1 MNEFDLIDALL
12 ADEAPLPSWVSTG
25 PGDDA
30 AVLAPPP
37 DSEWV
42 LSTDTLVEGR
52 HFFPAT
58 PPDLLAYRALA
69 VNLSDLAAMGATP
82 FGFLVALVTP
92 SLNPAWCRR
101 FGAGLR
107 AAAGDCG
114 ARLVGGNLARGPL
127 AVTVTVTG
135 TVPRGRALLR
145 SGAGEGD
152 GIYVS
157 GSIGAAL
164 AARRL
169 LEGDTAALA
178 TMSLDTVTDDLRPYL
193 LPAAR
198 VELGERLRG
207 IASACIDVSDG
218 LLADVGHLCARS
230 NVGAEI
236 WLESLPAVVGVDRR
250 EAVVAGDD
258 YELLFTVPEDRS
270 LALPAG
276 DLTMTRIGR
285 VVQGAGARLLAADG
299 EEVALAQAQ
308 RGWSHF

>member
-1 MNEFDLIDALL
+1 MNEFNLIDALL
-12 ADEAPLPSWVSTG
+12 ADEAPLPPWVSVG

-30 AVLAPPP
+30 AVLASPP

-52 HFFPAT
+52 HFFPGT

-82 FGFLVALVTP
+82 SGFLVALVAP
-92 SLNPAWCRR
+92 ALDPAWCRR
-101 FGAGLR
+101 FSAGLR

-127 AVTVTVTG
+127 AVTITVTG

-145 SGAGEGD
+145 SGAAVGD
-152 GIYVS
+152 AIYVS
-157 GSIGAAL
+157 GRIGAAL

-169 LEGDTAALA
+169 IEGDPERLSAL
-178 TMSLDTVTDDLRPYL
+178 DFETVTDALRPYL
-193 LPAAR
+193 LPVAR
-198 VELGERLRG
+198 VALGQHLRG

-218 LLADVGHLCARS
+218 LLADLGHLCTRS
-230 NVGAEI
+230 GVAAEI
-236 WLESLPAVVGVDRR
+236 WLDALPVAGVDPR

-258 YELLFTVPEDRS
+258 YELLFTVPADRVIS
-270 LALPAG
+270 LSDSDPPL
-276 DLTMTRIGR
+276 TRIGR
-285 VVQGAGARLLAADG
+285 IEPGAGLRLLAADRG
-299 EEVALAQAQ
+299 EVSLAQ

>member
-1 MNEFDLIDALL
+1 MNEFELIDALL
-12 ADEAPLPSWVSTG
+12 SDEAPLPSWVSMG

-30 AVLAPPP
+30 AVLAPPA
-37 DSEWV
+37 DAEWV

-52 HFFPAT
+52 HFFPDT

-69 VNLSDLAAMGATP
+69 VNLSDLAAMGAAP

-92 SLNPAWCRR
+92 SLDPVWCRR
-101 FGAGLR
+101 FSAGLR

-135 TVPRGRALLR
+135 TLPRGRALLR
-145 SGAGEGD
+145 SGAGVGD
-152 GIYVS
+152 HIYVS
-157 GSIGAAL
+157 GSLGAAL
-164 AARRL
+164 SARRL
-169 LEGDTAALA
+169 LESDRGALPS
-178 TMSLDTVTDDLRPYL
+178 MSLDSVTDALRPYL
-193 LPAAR
+193 LPTAR

-218 LLADVGHLCARS
+218 LLADLDHLCARS
-230 NVGAEI
+230 KVGAEI
-236 WLESLPAVVGVDRR
+236 WLDSLPVAGLDPR

-258 YELLFTVPEDRS
+258 YELLFTVPEGRS
-270 LALPAG
+270 LALLDGEVAV
-276 DLTMTRIGR
+276 TRIGR
-285 VVQGAGARLLAADG
+285 IEQRAGSRLLAADG
-299 EEVALAQAQ
+299 SEIAVAQ

>member
-12 ADEAPLPSWVSTG
+12 ADEAPLPSWVTTG

-52 HFFPAT
+52 HFFPGT
-58 PPDLLAYRALA
+58 PPDLLAFRSLA
-69 VNLSDLAAMGATP
+69 VNLSDLAAMGAKP
-82 FGFLVALVTP
+82 SGFLVALVAP
-92 SLNPAWCRR
+92 ELDPLWCRR
-101 FGAGLR
+101 FSAGLR
-107 AAAGDCG
+107 AAAGASG
-114 ARLVGGNLARGPL
+114 ARLVGGNLACGPL

-145 SGAGEGD
+145 SGACVD
-152 GIYVS
+152 DAVYVS
-157 GSIGAAL
+157 GRIGGAL

-169 LEGDTAALA
+169 LEGDASSLA
-178 TMSLDTVTDDLRPYL
+178 TMNLDTVSDTLRPYL
-193 LPAAR
+193 LPVAR
-198 VELGERLRG
+198 VELGQRLRG

-218 LLADVGHLCARS
+218 LLADLGHLCARS

-236 WLESLPAVVGVDRR
+236 ELESLPVAGVDPR

-258 YELLFTVPEDRS
+258 YELLFTVPAGRS
-270 LALPAG
+270 LPLAGSDLP
-276 DLTMTRIGR
+276 LTRIGR
-285 VVQGAGARLLAADG
+285 IASGAGVRLLAADG
-299 EEVALAQAQ
+299 GEVALEQH
-308 RGWSHF
+308 GWSHF